1 MSKLDNWEYNEEED
15 TWTCAAGRKQWF
27 RYESSTKD
35 IKNNRGFRRFL
46 LRGLRKVSLEVGSL
60 SLAYNLLKKAVIDQ
74 KREKGSAG
82 MTSLAPPFLSF
93 D

>member
-35 IKNNRGFRRFL
+35 IKKQSGFRRFL
-46 LRGLRKVSLEVGSL
+46 IRGLRKVSLEVGWL
-60 SLAYNLLKKAVIDQ
+60 SLAYNLLKKAVIDR
-74 KREKGSAG
+74 KRERAVQG
-82 MTSLAPPFLSF
+82 
-93 D
+93 